1 MWRTSS
7 IRTTIMVLVFG
18 SQAGSNPSAI
28 STPPWAA
35 SLDATVRVPAGG
47 AERHS
52 NA

>member
-7 IRTTIMVLVFG
+7 IRTTTIALVFG
-18 SQAGSNPSAI
+18 SQVGTNPSAI
-28 STPPWAA
+28 STPPWAT
-35 SLDATVRVPAGG
+35 SLDATVRVPTGG

>member
-1 MWRTSS
+1 VAHILDPHDDHGARL
-7 IRTTIMVLVFG
+7 RL
-18 SQAGSNPSAI
+18 AGRQQPSAI

>member
-1 MWRTSS
+1 MWRASS
-7 IRTTIMVLVFG
+7 IRTTNMVFVFG
-18 SQAGSNPSAI
+18 SQVGSNPNAI

-35 SLDATVRVPAGG
+35 SLDATVRVAAGG